1 MNPIDNAI
9 NTIIQYQNNTEKTI
23 KDSVERNAKLA
34 KVIANIR
41 SLLER
46 AIKNPSSLNIAVY
59 ESIDLCRANF
69 VYTDYSSG
77 QNKIDPPLTEQEK
90 TLP

>member
-9 NTIIQYQNNTEKTI
+9 KEMVNYQFATEKTI
-23 KDSVERNAKLA
+23 KDMVERNAKLT
-34 KVIANIR
+34 KVIAIIR

-46 AIKNPSSLNIAVY
+46 SLKNPSNINAAVY
-59 ESIDLCRANF
+59 ETIDLCRANF

-77 QNKIDPPLTEQEK
+77 HNKIDPPLTEAEK
-90 TLP
+90 ILP

>member
-1 MNPIDNAI
+1 MNSLDNAI
-9 NTIIQYQNNTEKTI
+9 NTIIQYQHSTEKTI

>member
-9 NTIIQYQNNTEKTI
+9 NTIIQYQHNTEKTI

-46 AIKNPSSLNIAVY
+46 AIKNPSNLNIAVY

-69 VYTDYSSG
+69 VYTDYTSG
-77 QNKIDPPLTEQEK
+77 QNKIDPPLTEAEK

>member
-9 NTIIQYQNNTEKTI
+9 KEMVNYQLSTEKTI
-23 KDSVERNAKLA
+23 KDMVEKNARLT
-34 KVIANIR
+34 KVIATVR

-46 AIKNPSSLNIAVY
+46 AIKNPSNLNIAVY

-69 VYTDYSSG
+69 IYTDYSSG
-77 QNKIDPPLTEQEK
+77 QNKIDPPLTESEK

>member
-46 AIKNPSSLNIAVY
+46 AIKNPSNLNIAVY

-69 VYTDYSSG
+69 IYTDYSSG
-77 QNKIDPPLTEQEK
+77 QNKIDPPLTESEK